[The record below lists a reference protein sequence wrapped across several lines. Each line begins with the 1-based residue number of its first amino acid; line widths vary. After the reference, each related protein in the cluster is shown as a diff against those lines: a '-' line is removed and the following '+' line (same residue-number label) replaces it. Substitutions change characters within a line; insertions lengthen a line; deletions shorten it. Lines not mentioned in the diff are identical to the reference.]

1 MTDKKQERNSLSFE
15 EAIERLEEILQ
26 SMEEEQLPLE
36 QLLQRYEEGVKLLR
50 FCQEQLKAAQD
61 RIRVL
66 MEEEDGSLTT
76 TAIESMDLQNPE
88 AS

>member
-1 MTDKKQERNSLSFE
+1 MTDKKQESNSLSFE

-76 TAIESMDLQNPE
+76 AAIESMDLQNPE
-88 AS
+88 DS